1 MIKENL
7 YPRVREAFT
16 DLGFVSDNGVRFF
29 CRNNDLVHFYIFS
42 VDKYFKGMCGVRTD
56 GNRLEFSFGEF
67 LTYAPNVKV
76 LDRDH
81 LYTSKRMRAGE
92 LLDPILFEHKKH
104 FKKASDKIIEAV
116 KDIEK
121 NRSSL
126 IYTEQDYED
135 YHLRGSASLE
145 KVYYL
150 TAHKRHQEADAWLH
164 LMTHKYR
171 GLYGSIS
178 QGNLKLQYK
187 KPSEQEV
194 EFSQLSY
201 DQRIKYVENL
211 RSHNIKANQL
221 EYLYEAV

>member
-16 DLGFVSDNGVRFF
+16 DLGFISDNGVRFF
-29 CRNNDLVHFYIFS
+29 RRKNDLVHFYIFS
-42 VDKYFKGMCGVRTD
+42 VKKYYKGMCGVRTD
-56 GNRLEFSFGEF
+56 GHRIQCYF
-67 LTYAPNVKV
+67 
-76 LDRDH
+76 
-81 LYTSKRMRAGE
+81 GE
-92 LLDPILFEHKKH
+92 LLTYTPDIKVIDYENLYLPRRLRSCELVDPILFEHKKH